1 MSNQA
6 YSMEDLRKRVEENAV
21 ATMGALMPAEH
32 LSQLVNAS
40 IDKFFND
47 AEAYELFSTE
57 NSSYG
62 YTSSQTKAKV
72 KCTPFDLIV
81 WRKIQPIITK
91 YLDEIL
97 SSENNEITASLEAE
111 HAKIIDAIKSKTLV
125 TAVKVAPHLQEYFAL
140 SNLAQSQNQLISM
153 LQQTFYSNR
162 MESGIIGNFRQT
174 EANILYVQ
182 KQAFD
187 KKQR

>member
-1 MSNQA
+1 MSNQT

-21 ATMGALMPAEH
+21 ATMGALMPPEH

-47 AEAYELFSTE
+47 TEAYELYGTD
-57 NSSYG
+57 NNSYG

-81 WRKIQPIITK
+81 WRKIQPIVVD
-91 YLDEIL
+91 YLNEIL
-97 SSENNEITASLEAE
+97 GNEDNEIKASLAAE
-111 HAKIIDAIKSKTLV
+111 HAKIIDAIKSKTLT
-125 TAVKVAPHLQEYFAL
+125 TAVKIAPHLQEYFAL

-153 LQQTFYSNR
+153 LLQAFNINR
-162 MESGIIGNFRQT
+162 MEAGIIGGFRQS
-174 EANILYVQ
+174 EAGILYGQ
-182 KQAFD
+182 QHAFD
-187 KKQR
+187 KK